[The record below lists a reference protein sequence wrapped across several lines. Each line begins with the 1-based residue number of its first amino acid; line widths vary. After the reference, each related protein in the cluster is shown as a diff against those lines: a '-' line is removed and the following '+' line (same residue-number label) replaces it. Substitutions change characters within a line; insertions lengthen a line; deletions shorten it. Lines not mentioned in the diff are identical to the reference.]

1 MWQILDL
8 IAQFGGCLNE
18 RHLLHLVAAATSL
31 SLHLHLRPAWDATL
45 RGSVQ
50 LSRRK
55 THIKFRLH
63 HKCLTH
69 CVPGII

>member
-31 SLHLHLRPAWDATL
+31 SLHLHLCPAWDATL

-50 LSRRK
+50 LS
-55 THIKFRLH
+55 
-63 HKCLTH
+63 
-69 CVPGII
+69 

>member
-18 RHLLHLVAAATSL
+18 RHLLHLVAPATSL

-50 LSRRK
+50 LS
-55 THIKFRLH
+55 
-63 HKCLTH
+63 
-69 CVPGII
+69 